1 MAAEKSIDASR
12 LEGFSLIWKSM
23 LAYGLWFILRNSFT
37 KITFLIP
44 FWNSFN
50 DLIASWY
57 IGLSAWTLGL
67 MGHPTRFNTRN
78 LLIEGTNGL
87 YAGNHCLGISAG
99 FIFVF
104 IILLLKGTWKA
115 KLSYISFGIVVIFLI
130 NWFRIVGLAFMLKYG
145 SKAFFHFNHSYTY
158 LVMVYGIIFLM
169 IIYFLNSFSKR
180 YFQR

>member
-104 IILLLKGTWKA
+104 IIGILFCMSYLL
-115 KLSYISFGIVVIFLI
+115 FLEFITI
-130 NWFRIVGLAFMLKYG
+130 NEFDIR
-145 SKAFFHFNHSYTY
+145 FFFI
-158 LVMVYGIIFLM
+158 LILFIIFS
-169 IIYFLNSFSKR
+169 NTK
-180 YFQR
+180 